1 MRLESPHRPGPPA
14 QPSGVSAIAVVGSI
28 WPEGP
33 KRLFSER
40 LAGALGAHPPRA
52 RCECY
57 RQGAGRAAPAR
68 FSMPIGRV
76 PFQLLRDRAGIRMT
90 NP

>member
-1 MRLESPHRPGPPA
+1 MRPEAPHGPGPPL
-14 QPSGVSAIAVVGSI
+14 QPSGVSASAVVGSMR
-28 WPEGP
+28 PEGP
-33 KRLFSER
+33 ARLFSQH

-68 FSMPIGRV
+68 FSMTIGRV
-76 PFQLLRDRAGIRMT
+76 PFPIT
-90 NP
+90 P